1 MMLTFN
7 TGMILDKYE
16 LLELIADDE
25 ERKSFNARDISSS
38 RKVIVHA
45 LRSPSKLS
53 PAKPDLAELA
63 KSLFRSGGVPELLFA
78 GEREGTFYI
87 VSEPRF
93 ECLDV
98 RKWLEQVSMVES
110 KLVSSDDALG
120 KAGIWKV
127 PPVTAPSSSEPGEFT
142 R

>member
-98 RKWLEQVSMVES
+98 RKWLERQFTS
-110 KLVSSDDALG
+110 KPMPGSSDDVHG
-120 KAGIWKV
+120 KAGLRKL
-127 PPVTAPSSSEPGEFT
+127 PRTTA
-142 R
+142 RRN